1 MVLFCIVDG
10 IVQYRVRYYCNIVCG
25 IVQYHPFDRPAV
37 DGFLTTS
44 NNTLVRD
51 CLDHPTVIKT
61 TTVAK
66 MMILI
71 LKTLITAITS

>member
-1 MVLFCIVDG
+1 M
-10 IVQYRVRYYCNIVCG
+10 CG
-25 IVQYHPFDRPAV
+25 IVLYRRFDKPTV

-61 TTVAK
+61 TTMAK